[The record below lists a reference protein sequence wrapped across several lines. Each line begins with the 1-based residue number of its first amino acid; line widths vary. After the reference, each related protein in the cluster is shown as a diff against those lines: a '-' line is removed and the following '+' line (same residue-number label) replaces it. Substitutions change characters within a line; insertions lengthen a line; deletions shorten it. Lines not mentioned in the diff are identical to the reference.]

1 MKAVAESVIRLFL
14 GAFFLYA
21 GAIKLWDVGA
31 FTQAV
36 EQYRLVSGPWAW
48 GLALWI
54 PWIECLAGI
63 GLFVKPVR
71 LGSLWVIAGLL
82 ITFEGALLTALIRG
96 LDISCGCLGS
106 GGGGGILFAF
116 TRNLVLIGVVFGL
129 MYMRPRST

>member
-1 MKAVAESVIRLFL
+1 MKAVAECVIRLFL

-31 FTQAV
+31 FTQAI
-36 EQYRLVSGPWAW
+36 EQYRLVSGVWAW

-54 PWIECLAGI
+54 PWIECLAGV
-63 GLFVKPVR
+63 GLLVKPVR
-71 LGSLWVIAGLL
+71 TGSLWVIAGLL
-82 ITFEGALLTALIRG
+82 LAFEGVLLTALFRG

-106 GGGGGILFAF
+106 GGESGILFAF
-116 TRNLVLIGVVFGL
+116 TRNLVLIGLVFGM